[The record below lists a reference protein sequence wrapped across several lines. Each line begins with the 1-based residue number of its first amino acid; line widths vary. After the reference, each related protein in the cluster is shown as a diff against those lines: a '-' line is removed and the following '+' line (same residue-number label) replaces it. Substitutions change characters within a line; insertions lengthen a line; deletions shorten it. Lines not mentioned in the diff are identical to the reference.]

1 MYVMRLFS
9 FGLKQP
15 YNLSEILL
23 DTLAM
28 QNCKQKMEKMQ
39 INLKIELLKMYYFF
53 YFSFCPYVPNK
64 DKMVIKGENSI

>member
-9 FGLKQP
+9 FRLKQP

-28 QNCKQKMEKMQ
+28 QNCKHKMEKMQ
-39 INLKIELLKMYYFF
+39 KNLKIE
-53 YFSFCPYVPNK
+53 
-64 DKMVIKGENSI
+64 

>member
-9 FGLKQP
+9 FRLKQP

-28 QNCKQKMEKMQ
+28 QNCKH
-39 INLKIELLKMYYFF
+39 KIEKNANKFKYWITQNVLFF
-53 YFSFCPYVPNK
+53 YLSFCPYVLNK
-64 DKMVIKGENSI
+64 DKMLIKGKKLT